1 MTPNPLDEIEARL
14 TAAEAGG
21 YRSFPWR
28 PIINTAGDRHGVV
41 DGDGCIVTTGDKAVA
56 ELLAH
61 APADIAKLV
70 KALRRIEASINYW
83 ETLSDGDRHYA
94 GVIRKHITEALG
106 S

>member
-1 MTPNPLDEIEARL
+1 MLDAIQARL

-28 PIINTAGDRHGVV
+28 PIINTAGDRHGV
-41 DGDGCIVTTGDKAVA
+41 A

-70 KALRRIEASINYW
+70 KALRAVEAVHFQSTDHRFALDAYCRGCYEACGYDAAPLWPCPTI
-83 ETLSDGDRHYA
+83 TA
-94 GVIRKHITEALG
+94 IREALG
-106 S
+106 